1 MPSVRHFLELHVAST
16 QTVTSTFAETFG
28 AQLRS
33 QPLPLF
39 AQHPVYI
46 FGKFTHPCH
55 VPTHKGIASTF
66 SRRRIM

>member
-39 AQHPVYI
+39 AQNPVHI
-46 FGKFTHPCH
+46 FGKFAHPRH
-55 VPTHKGIASTF
+55 VPALPGIA
-66 SRRRIM
+66 